1 MPRLIHFL
9 FLLKGVLFLVTLA
22 IRHAAMWSQ
31 LTFPMFPQPEC
42 PLQAEVVGHSRFP
55 VSFGSC
61 KLQIQNPHHPP
72 KVHADSLDSICSAR
86 DATISSRTGGPHRP
100 PHNANGNAE
109 RSGKGEEGARLT
121 VLLLVAGE
129 LQLAAQVGLSPSPG
143 SQAGQGRC
151 QQEEAEEEHLADWGE
166 GSLAAV
172 TGEAATPRLSPAWGR
187 LRCGGSA
194 WPALAAENRRVVS
207 T

>member
-1 MPRLIHFL
+1 M
-9 FLLKGVLFLVTLA
+9 
-22 IRHAAMWSQ
+22 
-31 LTFPMFPQPEC
+31 
-42 PLQAEVVGHSRFP
+42 
-55 VSFGSC
+55 
-61 KLQIQNPHHPP
+61 
-72 KVHADSLDSICSAR
+72 HADSQNSICSAR
-86 DATISSRTGGPHRP
+86 GATISSRVEGRTPHATAQCQPERT
-100 PHNANGNAE
+100 E

-143 SQAGQGRC
+143 SLAGQGRC

-166 GSLAAV
+166 GSLAAG
-172 TGEAATPRLSPAWGR
+172 TGEAASPRLSPAWGR
-187 LRCGGSA
+187 LRCSGSA

>member
-1 MPRLIHFL
+1 MRKLRAVDAPITRYSDNSFMPGIL
-9 FLLKGVLFLVTLA
+9 
-22 IRHAAMWSQ
+22 
-31 LTFPMFPQPEC
+31 
-42 PLQAEVVGHSRFP
+42 HS
-55 VSFGSC
+55 
-61 KLQIQNPHHPP
+61 
-72 KVHADSLDSICSAR
+72 
-86 DATISSRTGGPHRP
+86 
-100 PHNANGNAE
+100 
-109 RSGKGEEGARLT
+109 

-143 SQAGQGRC
+143 SLAGQGRC

-166 GSLAAV
+166 GSLTAG
-172 TGEAATPRLSPAWGR
+172 TGEATTPRLNPAGER